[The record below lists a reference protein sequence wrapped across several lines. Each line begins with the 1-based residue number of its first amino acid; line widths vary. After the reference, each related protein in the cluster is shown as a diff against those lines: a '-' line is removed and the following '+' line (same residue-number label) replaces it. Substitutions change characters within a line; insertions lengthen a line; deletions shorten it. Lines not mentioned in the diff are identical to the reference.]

1 MRFATL
7 PITLRQ
13 LQYACAVAEEL
24 SFRKAAARCHVS
36 QPSLS
41 AQISELEQLLDVQLF
56 ERSRR
61 GVSLTRAGEAVITR
75 ARTLLLTADDVVD
88 VAKRHADPLAGPLR
102 IGVIPTIAP
111 YLLPDLDPT
120 LRQAFPKLQLYW
132 TEDKTDKLVAMLG
145 AGELDAA
152 LVALE
157 AELGDL
163 DHAEVG
169 ADPFVLAAP
178 RGHALAARR
187 GAVTLD
193 ALADAKV
200 YLLDDGHCFREQA
213 ADLCAATGAEAQG
226 FRATS
231 LTTLVQLTGS
241 GGGVTILPR
250 LAVEVENRRAQLVI
264 RKFSKPAPRR
274 TIVFAWRRGSGLAA
288 SLREL
293 AVPARQALA
302 AATRGG

>member
-41 AQISELEQLLDVQLF
+41 AQIAELENSLEVQLF
-56 ERSRR
+56 ERDRR
-61 GVSLTRAGEAVITR
+61 GVLLTRAGEAVIGR
-75 ARTLLLTADDVVD
+75 ARVLLVAAEDVVEA
-88 VAKRHADPLAGPLR
+88 AKRHGDPLAGPLR
-102 IGVIPTIAP
+102 VGVIPTIGP
-111 YLLPDLDPT
+111 YLLPDLDPA
-120 LRQAFPKLQLYW
+120 LREAFPQLQLYW
-132 TEDKTDKLVAMLG
+132 TEDKTASLVAMLG
-145 AGELDAA
+145 AGELDVAV
-152 LVALE
+152 LALE
-157 AELGDL
+157 AEIGDL
-163 DHAEVG
+163 EYAKIGE
-169 ADPFVLAAP
+169 DPFVLAAP
-178 RGHALAARR
+178 RGHALAAGRR
-187 GAVTLD
+187 AVTLE

-213 ADLCAATGAEAQG
+213 ADLCAATGAEEQG

-231 LTTLVQLTGS
+231 LTTLVQLADS
-241 GGGVTILPR
+241 GEGVTILPT

-264 RKFSKPAPRR
+264 RKFRKPAPRR
-274 TIVFAWRRGSGLAA
+274 TIVFAWRRGSALGP

-293 AVPARQALA
+293 TPAARRALA
-302 AATRGG
+302 IATRGG